1 MVSVYKKT
9 NIANFGWKALR
20 TPPLGEGHQ
29 ASCQL
34 SDASTPLCMVILL
47 LTTFGR
53 VIHLSSTSSR
63 SSLETSYF
71 HS

>member
-29 ASCQL
+29 ASRQL
-34 SDASTPLCMVILL
+34 SDASTPLMYGH
-47 LTTFGR
+47 T
-53 VIHLSSTSSR
+53 LSNDIWQGNTS
-63 SSLETSYF
+63 EQYIEQK
-71 HS
+71 